1 MLAIPSAAPNSR
13 RYYRRG
19 DSWRGKV
26 FYITTT
32 SAPSVEL
39 KELVAMQ
46 QQQVKSDTASIDDR
60 QPEEAQEEVEE
71 EAPVLPKRRIFAK
84 FRLMAF
90 SDSDDESD
98 YVPSE
103 EEDKSEEENDEEL
116 FEEEITASEEE
127 VNDDSRWW
135 ESTEDK
141 RRWEKRYRLK
151 DAAFRK
157 KFGCGI
163 DTPTHPETRRRVR
176 KNKTR
181 HRVYKFVVV
190 GLVIAYLVQLAMV
203 YSASEW
209 IFSMVTWRSSTER
222 VDDVSDT
229 PAGTGSGHSDTAHSS
244 QHQIPEH
251 VRTGLHLCSTLSRR
265 VVKSEHDVTATQH
278 ALRACDIA
286 VKFAPLNSREAVEA
300 HVLRGDLRSLL
311 SRFDDADE
319 DYKTAMSLVIE
330 SERDDIARPRLS
342 RKLSQELELK
352 VVSNR
357 WTQLYK
363 ARSFKDLRRKVK
375 ARVGDSSN
383 VDTDPVKKL
392 AADWVSAFKKKK
404 TVLDVL
410 TLQRGYT
417 LRRLKYEDEQTS
429 PNEF

>member
-1 MLAIPSAAPNSR
+1 MTSI
-13 RYYRRG
+13 
-19 DSWRGKV
+19 
-26 FYITTT
+26 

-39 KELVAMQ
+39 KELDTMQ
-46 QQQVKSDTASIDDR
+46 HEQFKSDTSIDDR
-60 QPEEAQEEVEE
+60 QPEEAEE
-71 EAPVLPKRRIFAK
+71 EEDEEEMKEKTQVLPKRRIFAK
-84 FRLMAF
+84 FRLLAF
-90 SDSDDESD
+90 SESDDESD

-103 EEDKSEEENDEEL
+103 EEDKSEEEDTNDEEL
-116 FEEEITASEEE
+116 FEEGTESEEQEE
-127 VNDDSRWW
+127 VYDDYRWW
-135 ESTEDK
+135 ESIEDK

-163 DTPTHPETRRRVR
+163 DTSAHPETRRRVR
-176 KNKTR
+176 KHKTR
-181 HRVYKFVVV
+181 HRVYKYVVA
-190 GLVIAYLVQLAMV
+190 GLVVAYLVQLAMV

-209 IFSMVTWRSSTER
+209 AFSMVTWRPSITGNER

-229 PAGTGSGHSDTAHSS
+229 PADTGSSRHSDTAVKPHSP

-286 VKFAPLNSREAVEA
+286 VKFAPLKSREAVEA

-311 SRFDDADE
+311 SRFDGADE
-319 DYKTAMSLVIE
+319 DYQVAMSLVME
-330 SERDDIARPRLS
+330 SESDDIVHP
-342 RKLSQELELK
+342 KLSQTLPQELELK

-357 WTQLYK
+357 WTLLYK
-363 ARSFKDLRRKVK
+363 AKRFKDLRREAKTR
-375 ARVGDSSN
+375 ARDVNG
-383 VDTDPVKKL
+383 VDNDPVNAVKML
-392 AADWVSAFKKKK
+392 AEDWVSAFKKKK

-417 LRRLKYEDEQTS
+417 LRRLKYEDEQTTS
-429 PNEF
+429 NEF